1 MALEAIAM
9 EGPEARV
16 SDHVARLIATCSR
29 GWEQFFADHDDHHA
43 PRFVPSVPERVFA
56 VLAEVTRRQLPP
68 TRVFCEW
75 GSGFGT
81 ATCLAAL
88 LGYEAYGLEI
98 DAELVRRSRALARR
112 LGIPVTMLCTSF
124 VPAGYAASA
133 GGDGV
138 ALVTPASVSAHH
150 DTAEARAPLRY
161 AGMANAIA
169 DIGLFFA
176 YPWPEERALMRQ
188 LFEAVARAGA
198 LLVVYHTDTDIRVW
212 RKVAGEGEL
221 EDPHGHRPS
230 RCCIRLAQH
239 GWRVFRTARASPVGR
254 RGSQRGQTEL
264 VQSDKS
270 AVLWYGGGTGRGG
283 LAACVTRVLQRC
295 PGRAGLALLLRP

>member
-16 SDHVARLIATCSR
+16 SDHAARLIATCSR
-29 GWEQFFADHDDHHA
+29 GWERFFADYDDDQA
-43 PRFVPSVPERVFA
+43 PRFVPSVPERVWA
-56 VLAEVTRRQLPP
+56 VLEEITRRHLPP

-98 DAELVRRSRALARR
+98 DAELVRLSRAIARR

-124 VPAGYAASA
+124 LPAGYVVSV
-133 GGDGV
+133 GGDGTT
-138 ALVTPASVSAHH
+138 LMTPASVSAHH
-150 DTAEARAPLRY
+150 DTAEARAPLCY
-161 AGMANAIA
+161 DGMEIAIA
-169 DIGLFFA
+169 DIGVFFA
-176 YPWPEERALMRQ
+176 YPWPEERVLIQ
-188 LFEAVARAGA
+188 ELFEAVARAGA

-221 EDPHGHRPS
+221 EDPRAYAHRP
-230 RCCIRLAQH
+230 
-239 GWRVFRTARASPVGR
+239 
-254 RGSQRGQTEL
+254 
-264 VQSDKS
+264 
-270 AVLWYGGGTGRGG
+270 
-283 LAACVTRVLQRC
+283 
-295 PGRAGLALLLRP
+295 